1 MTKAEKSDLIK
12 LVSRGDL
19 KEVISTMI
27 SGDIPEDKLTQAV
40 VISSKYERLKREQGI
55 DTVTFEQKNTE
66 LSKIADGLMG
76 LINSLPVSDES
87 PADPSKD
94 KASQGQPPVQITKSK
109 NVVTGKMKAGGSI
122 IVGDNNNNNG

>member
-19 KEVISTMI
+19 KEAISKMI
-27 SGDIPEDKLTQAV
+27 TSDISEEKLQEAV
-40 VISSKYERLKREQGI
+40 VISSRYERIKRDQRM
-55 DTVTFEQKNTE
+55 DTVNHEQKNTE
-66 LSKIADGLMG
+66 LNKIADGLLS
-76 LINSLPVSDES
+76 LINSLPLSDES

-94 KASQGQPPVQITKSK
+94 KASQGQPPVQITNSK

-122 IVGDNNNNNG
+122 IVGDNNKTNG